1 MDREWKLLPPTG
13 SKRAFIVSEVKKGR
27 VRDNGP
33 VGAGGGRWG
42 RVSGGWVGG
51 FEQGGGVRGRLRGA
65 ARTFCSAPRATFIH
79 FKALPGNL
87 FHPRGI
93 HPTSHN

>member
-1 MDREWKLLPPTG
+1 MSG
-13 SKRAFIVSEVKKGR
+13 VKKGR

-42 RVSGGWVGG
+42 RVSGGWGVCVCGG
-51 FEQGGGVRGRLRGA
+51 VWLEQGGGVRGRLRGA

-87 FHPRGI
+87 FHP
-93 HPTSHN
+93 TSHN